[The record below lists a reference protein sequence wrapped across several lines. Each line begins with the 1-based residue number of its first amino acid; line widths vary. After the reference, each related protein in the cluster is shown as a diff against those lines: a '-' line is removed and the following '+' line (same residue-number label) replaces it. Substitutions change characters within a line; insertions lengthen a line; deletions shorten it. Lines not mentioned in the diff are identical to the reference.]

1 MSLNEDLLIGKKIAY
16 KYEYHPKVLEAIILD
31 KVNVSEEGVYDS
43 DRMQRGASLLVTKY
57 LIQRVNADNP
67 LTNGTTLLI
76 TPNMIKRI
84 LD

>member
-16 KYEYHPKVLEAIILD
+16 KYEYHPKLLEAIILD
-31 KVNVSEEGVYDS
+31 KVSISQKGVYDS
-43 DRMQRGASLLVTKY
+43 DRMQYGNSLTITKY
-57 LIQRVNADNP
+57 LVQRVNAENP

-76 TPNMIKRI
+76 TPDMVKRI